1 MLEMTQTAEARIEK
15 SASPSHADLK
25 PESREQVKNVNC
37 EQEGWSEPVLAYS
50 EPTIVTKNGRAAIE
64 FVGRK
69 DESDERQSLF
79 AEFGTPGRSLRPG
92 LILLPTSE
100 AEYGSPQELHR
111 ETLTFINKYCQFPE
125 GMDVVTAYFIRLT
138 WLFDVFP
145 EVPYLRYRN
154 AAYGVG
160 KSRALEVV
168 GSLCR
173 RAVMISGASSSACMR
188 RIVDLTQG
196 TLLIDEGDFDSNSP
210 QGQDL
215 KKMLQTGFQRGR
227 LICLNEPGK
236 GGTWKPKGFEAYG
249 PKVVAQHHR
258 YLSGALES
266 RFIDCVMQP
275 KTRSIPLNL
284 PQPDFDL
291 EALALRNKFLSY
303 RRDNLSKVRLN
314 PSLASADLEDR
325 MNQIAIPL
333 LSIAD
338 NKEDIQVI
346 IDALKATQSQLRNDI
361 LASHEGLVAAAI
373 LRLSDGKSFTSIKAV
388 HDELGGNFDFGP
400 RRIGDIA
407 RQIGLKT
414 EHRRDGNFIL
424 VDDSARRL
432 LRTLLREDP
441 SESASQSSRS
451 SQGSGDASLDVH
463 KVHHVH
469 KSQTRGT
476 DPVEPVWTDSVE
488 PAVQTEAT
496 VLQEAI

>member
-291 EALALRNKFLSY
+291 EALALRNKYLSY
-303 RRDNLSKVRLN
+303 RRDNLTKVRMDS
-314 PSLASADLEDR
+314 SLASADLEDR

-333 LSIAD
+333 LSIVD
-338 NKEDIQVI
+338 DPKDVQVI
-346 IDALKATQSQLRNDI
+346 VYALESTQSQLRNDVS
-361 LASHEGLVAAAI
+361 ASHEGLVASAI
-373 LRLSDGKSFTSIKAV
+373 LRLSDGKQHASISSLHA
-388 HDELGGNFDFGP
+388 ELGCNSDLGP

-407 RQIGLKT
+407 RKIGLRT
-414 EHRRDGNFIL
+414 EHRRDGNVIL
-424 VDDSARRL
+424 VDNSARRL

-441 SESASQSSRS
+441 SESASHSSHS
-451 SQGSGDASLDVH
+451 SQGHGEPPVELH
-463 KVHHVH
+463 KVHLIHNDENPQRLL
-469 KSQTRGT
+469 SDSDWA
-476 DPVEPVWTDSVE
+476 DPC
-488 PAVQTEAT
+488 EAEGCLARVT
-496 VLQEAI
+496 A